1 MRGLQAAHGTS
12 LSHALPRAGR
22 SRYRAGHPSPID
34 IPGERHDHLFP
45 SPPRSP
51 PAPRFGRLHAAGSRR
66 GSSRR
71 KDHANR
77 LAQRRYYALYPR
89 SRHVPL
95 KVRAFIDFIS
105 ARYAEEPATSAAG

>member
-1 MRGLQAAHGTS
+1 MRAAHSTCS
-12 LSHALPRAGR
+12 SHALPRARR

-34 IPGERHDHLFP
+34 IPGEHHDRLFP
-45 SPPRSP
+45 SPPRAP
-51 PAPRFGRLHAAGSRR
+51 PAPRLGRLHAAGNRR
-66 GSSRR
+66 GSSRC
-71 KDHANR
+71 KDHASR

>member
-1 MRGLQAAHGTS
+1 M
-12 LSHALPRAGR
+12 SHALPRAGR

-45 SPPRSP
+45 SPP
-51 PAPRFGRLHAAGSRR
+51 APRLGRLHAADSRR

-71 KDHANR
+71 TDHANR

-95 KVRAFIDFIS
+95 KLRAFIDFIS